1 LDIQRAREIATSSVM
16 ANVTHN
22 GTRVYIESVNENSGT
37 AYIHPL
43 HQPEK
48 RQEVPLTSLIE
59 Q

>member
-1 LDIQRAREIATSSVM
+1 
-16 ANVTHN
+16 
-22 GTRVYIESVNENSGT
+22 VNENSGT

-48 RQEVPLTSLIE
+48 RQEVSLTSLIE